1 MKKDPQFYSKIA
13 LKYLKEYKTEFC
25 PTALV
30 NPSITWGDPN
40 MMENL
45 YDLFGGDRDYLAKH
59 PMSVSAWINYK
70 YSFVMNKLDRES
82 QQPDAIFKKGYMT
95 YSGTS
100 LGRCRCFYV
109 EEK

>member
-1 MKKDPQFYSKIA
+1 MKKKDSQFYSKIA
-13 LKYLKEYKTEFC
+13 LKYLIDC
-25 PTALV
+25 RNADGRSGILDSV
-30 NPSITWGDPN
+30 TWGNPN
-40 MMENL
+40 LMEDL
-45 YDLFGGDRDYLAKH
+45 YDLFGGDRDYLSKH

-82 QQPDAIFKKGYMT
+82 QQPDAIFKKGYIT

-100 LGRCRCFYV
+100 HGRCRCFYV